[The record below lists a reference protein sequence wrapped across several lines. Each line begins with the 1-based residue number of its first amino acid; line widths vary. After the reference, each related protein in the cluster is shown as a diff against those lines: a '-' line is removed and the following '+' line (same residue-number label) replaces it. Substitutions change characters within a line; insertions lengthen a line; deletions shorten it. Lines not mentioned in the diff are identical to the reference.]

1 MPSSG
6 WELDSPPPLSVSGFT
21 SRISGEERGLQNRG
35 SGFDS
40 RSALHRKR
48 KGSVLALD
56 AQRKGR
62 RLLNGTVRVRLPPR
76 ALGYAVYDLPC
87 PHLAR
92 WPRQPDSQSGNAG
105 SNPAGD
111 AGLICRPVCFFGGPR
126 LGGRACQ
133 RSITSPAPRRT
144 ARRRSRAAARSASL
158 FSLSRRPGIGLRTR
172 LARFDSSQRGQ
183 IRSSFREVGEADR
196 NEHQE
201 PRSHAR
207 LPAPVLV
214 ARDTSLRSLL
224 PRFDSWQGRRRKGR
238 SHPRLI
244 ISALQVQFLLLHPRR
259 LEASGGSHK
268 AVRGGSIP
276 PVATKKPSRSCG
288 LLDSSGC
295 GSIWQSSGSGHR
307 RLEVRILSPRP
318 FRQYKFIWVWL
329 NLVRAPVR
337 GTGDWRFESSHP
349 DRAGRASW

>member
-6 WELDSPPPLSVSGFT
+6 REFDSPPPLSLFRLT

-35 SGFDS
+35 PGFDS
-40 RSALHRKR
+40 RSALPERSCSCPRRPAEGRPSSKR
-48 KGSVLALD
+48 LVAGSTPAE
-56 AQRKGR
+56 GS
-62 RLLNGTVRVRLPPR
+62 RVHCSI
-76 ALGYAVYDLPC
+76 LPC

-92 WPRQPDSQSGNAG
+92 WPRQPDSHSGNAG

-214 ARDTSLRSLL
+214 ARDTSFRSLL